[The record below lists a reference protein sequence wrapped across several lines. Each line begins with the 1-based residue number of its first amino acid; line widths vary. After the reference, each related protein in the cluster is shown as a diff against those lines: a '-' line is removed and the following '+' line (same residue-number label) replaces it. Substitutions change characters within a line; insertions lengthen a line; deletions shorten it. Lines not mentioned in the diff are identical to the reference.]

1 MDSVIHDTFSAN
13 LRKLRT
19 YRKLTQMQLAHLV
32 RATRVQ
38 VINWECGRSL
48 PSLTSLIALSR
59 ALNVTLDTLV
69 FGQVDDA

>member
-1 MDSVIHDTFSAN
+1 
-13 LRKLRT
+13 
-19 YRKLTQMQLAHLV
+19 MQLAHLV

>member
-1 MDSVIHDTFSAN
+1 MDSAIHDTFSAN

-19 YRKLTQMQLAHLV
+19 YRQLTQMQLAHLV

-38 VINWECGRSL
+38 VINWECARSL

>member
-19 YRKLTQMQLAHLV
+19 YRQLTQMQLAHLV

-38 VINWECGRSL
+38 VNNWERARSL

>member
-1 MDSVIHDTFSAN
+1 MDSGIHETFSSN
-13 LRKLRT
+13 LRKFRT
-19 YRKLTQMQLAHLV
+19 DKNLTQTQLAHLI
-32 RATRVQ
+32 RATRMQ

-69 FGQVDDA
+69 FGQVHV

>member
-19 YRKLTQMQLAHLV
+19 YRQLTQMQLAHLV